1 MKIGKL
7 PPRIE
12 RILVFISRKYVIL
25 LLVFVVWVGIFDANS
40 LVNILSTRK
49 RVNELIEKRDYY
61 QQQINDE
68 ERRLNELHTSK
79 RNLEKFAREQYYMHR
94 SNEDIY
100 VVVDD

>member
-1 MKIGKL
+1 M
-7 PPRIE
+7 
-12 RILVFISRKYVIL
+12 
-25 LLVFVVWVGIFDANS
+25 VWVGIFDANS

>member
-1 MKIGKL
+1 M
-7 PPRIE
+7 
-12 RILVFISRKYVIL
+12 IL

>member
-1 MKIGKL
+1 VKIGKL

-12 RILVFISRKYVIL
+12 RILIFISRKYVIL

>member
-12 RILVFISRKYVIL
+12 RILIFISRKYVIL